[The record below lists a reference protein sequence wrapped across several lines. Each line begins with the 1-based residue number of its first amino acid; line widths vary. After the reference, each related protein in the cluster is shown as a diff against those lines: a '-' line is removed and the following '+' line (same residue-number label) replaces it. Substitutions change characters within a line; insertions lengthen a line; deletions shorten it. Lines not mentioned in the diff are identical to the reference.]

1 MKLKGFL
8 LTMFCLW
15 LCGCEAP
22 VEAVD
27 PLEVYVQMT
36 GATMEAEVISDG
48 DFLVSEFTLRCDY
61 NPNGETVVEVLAP
74 ETMAGVQG
82 VLSNGE
88 WVLQYEDMVFN
99 VGALSTQGVSP
110 LACMPLLLE
119 GLRQG
124 WTLEENTETYQD
136 QACYRVSLDYSD
148 DVLQDVV
155 VTAWLS
161 DDDGTPVGGEIA
173 INGERI
179 LQVVFT
185 SFQFYDTLE
194 IG

>member
-1 MKLKGFL
+1 MRIKGFL
-8 LTMFCLW
+8 LVMFVLW

-27 PLEVYVQMT
+27 PLAVYTQMT
-36 GATMEAEVISDG
+36 GATMEAEIISDG
-48 DFLVSEFTLRCDY
+48 DFLVSEFILRCDY

-82 VLSNGE
+82 VLHNGQ
-88 WVLQYEDMVFN
+88 WVLQYQDMVFN
-99 VGALSTQGVSP
+99 VGALSTQAVSP
-110 LACMPLLLE
+110 LACLPLLLE

-136 QACYRVSLDYSD
+136 QDCYRVTLDYSD

-161 DDDGTPVGGEIA
+161 VDNGTPVGGEIA
-173 INGERI
+173 VEGERI

-185 SFQFYDTLE
+185 SFQFYDIL
-194 IG
+194 G